1 MKKLATFLLVFTL
14 TFCAFFVGCNKDAL
28 VLKESDNFVV
38 ITADTNKDLTLI
50 EYINSLD
57 EYKDMFVI
65 ENGMVTSIDGVANT
79 ANWSHGWMIYTS
91 DSEMANTG
99 WGEVEYKGNVYG
111 SAILGASELKVK
123 NGCLYIFVYQSF
135 NL

>member
-1 MKKLATFLLVFTL
+1 MKKLATLLLVFTL
-14 TFCAFFVGCNKDAL
+14 SVCALFVGCNKDPL

-38 ITADTNKDLTLI
+38 ITADTSEDLTLI

-65 ENGMVTSIDGVANT
+65 ENGMVTSIDGVSNT
-79 ANWSHGWMIYTS
+79 ANWSHSWMIYTS
-91 DSEMANTG
+91 DSEMANNG

>member
-1 MKKLATFLLVFTL
+1 MKKLATLLLVFTL
-14 TFCAFFVGCNKDAL
+14 SFCALFAGCNKGPL
-28 VLKESDNFVV
+28 VLKETDTFVV
-38 ITADTNKDLTLI
+38 ITAQTDEDLTLI

-79 ANWSHGWMIYTS
+79 ANWSHSWMIYTS
-91 DSEMANTG
+91 DSEIANKA

-111 SAILGASELKVK
+111 SAILGASQLKVK
-123 NGCLYIFVYQSF
+123 NGCLYIFVYQS
-135 NL
+135 L

>member
-14 TFCAFFVGCNKDAL
+14 AFCTLSVGCNKDPL
-28 VLKESDNFVV
+28 VLKESDTFVV
-38 ITADTNKDLTLI
+38 ITADTDEDLTLI

-65 ENGMVTSIDGVANT
+65 ESGMITSIDGVSNAPD
-79 ANWSHGWMIYTS
+79 WSSCWMIYTS
-91 DSEMANTG
+91 DSEMSNTG
-99 WGEVEYKGNVYG
+99 WGEVEYKDNVYG
-111 SAILGASELKVK
+111 SATLGASELKVK

>member
-14 TFCAFFVGCNKDAL
+14 SVCALFVGCNKDPL

-38 ITADTNKDLTLI
+38 ITADTSEDLTLI

-65 ENGMVTSIDGVANT
+65 ENGMVTSIDGVSNT
-79 ANWSHGWMIYTS
+79 ANWSHSWMIYTS

>member
-14 TFCAFFVGCNKDAL
+14 AFCTLFIGCNKDPL
-28 VLKESDNFVV
+28 VLKESDTFVV
-38 ITADTNKDLTLI
+38 ITADTDEDLTLI

-65 ENGMVTSIDGVANT
+65 ESGMITSIDGVSNAT
-79 ANWSHGWMIYTS
+79 DWSSCWMIYTS
-91 DSEMANTG
+91 DSEMSNTG
-99 WGEVEYKGNVYG
+99 WGEVEYKDNVYG